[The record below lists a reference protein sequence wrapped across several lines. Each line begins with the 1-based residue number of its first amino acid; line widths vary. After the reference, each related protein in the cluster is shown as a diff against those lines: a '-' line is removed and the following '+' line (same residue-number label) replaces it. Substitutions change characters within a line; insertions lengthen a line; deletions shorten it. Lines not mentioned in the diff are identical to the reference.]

1 MKKSFLK
8 HIALLIF
15 GALLLHGCFKD
26 VVTYTDY
33 NIAVYDQSVADGQI
47 GPSPAVETYAY
58 YVDTTEWSILSYD
71 DAVAHRITN
80 KTTGAVLTEPD
91 ALGTFDS
98 ALPYPASV
106 RLEQP
111 LSMLVVVNP
120 TLRLY
125 AYRKYELPINLASV
139 DTKLYMASW
148 RPSHSSSG
156 WRVVND
162 FYTTDDEN

>member
-1 MKKSFLK
+1 MKRIFIK

-15 GALLLHGCFKD
+15 GALFMHGCFKD
-26 VVTYTDY
+26 VVAYTDY

-47 GPSPAVETYAY
+47 TPSPEVETYAY
-58 YVDTTEWSILSYD
+58 YVDTTEWSIRSYD
-71 DAVAHRITN
+71 DAVARRITN

-91 ALGTFDS
+91 VLGTFDTS
-98 ALPYPASV
+98 LAYPASV

-111 LSMLVVVNP
+111 ISMLVVVNP

-139 DTKLYMASW
+139 DTKLYMTSW
-148 RPSHSSSG
+148 RASHSSSG

-162 FYTTDDEN
+162 FYATEDEN

>member
-1 MKKSFLK
+1 M
-8 HIALLIF
+8 
-15 GALLLHGCFKD
+15 HGCFKD
-26 VVTYTDY
+26 VVAYTDY

-47 GPSPAVETYAY
+47 TPSPSVETYAY
-58 YVDTTEWSILSYD
+58 YVDTTEWCIRSYD
-71 DAVAHRITN
+71 DAVARRITN

-91 ALGTFDS
+91 VLGTFDAS
-98 ALPYPASV
+98 LAYPASV

-111 LSMLVVVNP
+111 ISMLVVVNP

-139 DTKLYMASW
+139 DTKLYMTSW
-148 RPSHSSSG
+148 RASHSSSG

-162 FYTTDDEN
+162 FYATEDEN

>member
-1 MKKSFLK
+1 MKRVCK
-8 HIALLIF
+8 HIALLLF

-26 VVTYTDY
+26 VITYTDY

-47 GPSPAVETYAY
+47 VPSPAVETYAY
-58 YVDTTEWSILSYD
+58 YVDTMEWTILSYD
-71 DAVAHRITN
+71 DAVARRITN

-91 ALGTFDS
+91 ALGSFDAS
-98 ALPYPASV
+98 LPYPASV

-148 RPSHSSSG
+148 RASHSSSG

-162 FYTTDDEN
+162 FYATESEK

>member
-1 MKKSFLK
+1 MKRVCK
-8 HIALLIF
+8 HIALFLF

-26 VVTYTDY
+26 VITYTDY

-47 GPSPAVETYAY
+47 VPSPAVETYAY
-58 YVDTTEWSILSYD
+58 YVDTMEWTILSYD
-71 DAVAHRITN
+71 DAVARRITN

-91 ALGTFDS
+91 ALGSFDVS
-98 ALPYPASV
+98 LPYPASV

-148 RPSHSSSG
+148 RASHSSSG

-162 FYTTDDEN
+162 FYATESEK